1 MKKHLSSLLFILI
14 FLIGL
19 SIFLYPTVS
28 NLWNEHLNSQQI
40 IDYTEQVSHI
50 SSEEQQAMLQKAHSY
65 NEHLLDQAM
74 LSDLGLH
81 YEELL
86 NINGDG
92 VMGYLEI
99 PKISVSLVIYHGT
112 DEKLLQ
118 DGIGHVESSALP
130 VGGSGTHS
138 VLAGH
143 TGLPSAKLLTNLDR
157 LEPGD
162 VFYVHI
168 LNETLEYRITDLTVV
183 EPNDTDQLRPVAEK
197 DFMTIVTCTPYG
209 INTHRLLVRGMRAT
223 GNTVNH
229 ETLLNLPNELQDI
242 QPIIPAT
249 IFIAVFSIGYL
260 ILRAIKHKRK
270 PKGGDATIHETKTE

>member
-1 MKKHLSSLLFILI
+1 MKKHLSTLFFILI

-28 NLWNEHLNSQQI
+28 NLWNEHLNSKQI
-40 IDYTEQVSHI
+40 LDYTEQVSQI
-50 SSEEQQAMLQKAHSY
+50 SDEQQQTLLQNARTY
-65 NEHLLDQAM
+65 NQHFPDQAA
-74 LSDLGLH
+74 LSALGLH

-92 VMGYLEI
+92 IMGYLEI

-112 DEKLLQ
+112 EDKLLQ
-118 DGIGHVESSALP
+118 DGIGHVETSALP
-130 VGGSGTHS
+130 IGGSGTHS

-168 LNETLEYRITDLTVV
+168 LNETLEYRITDLSVV
-183 EPNDTDQLRPVAEK
+183 EPDETDQLRPEAGE
-197 DFMTIVTCTPYG
+197 DFLTIVTCTPYG
-209 INTHRLLVRGMRAT
+209 INTHRLLVRGRRTT
-223 GNTVNH
+223 GEYTDHNVLT
-229 ETLLNLPNELQDI
+229 LPNELQAI
-242 QPIIPAT
+242 RSFIPAT
-249 IFIAVFSIGYL
+249 LFITLLTVGYL
-260 ILRAIKHKRK
+260 ILRAISKKSK
-270 PKGGDATIHETKTE
+270 KKGGDASDHETKTE

>member
-1 MKKHLSSLLFILI
+1 MKKHLSTLFFILI

-40 IDYTEQVSHI
+40 IDYTEQI
-50 SSEEQQAMLQKAHSY
+50 SQYSTEEQQAMLQKARSY
-65 NEHLLDQAM
+65 NEHLLDSALLQ
-74 LSDLGLH
+74 DLGLH
-81 YEELL
+81 YEDLL

-112 DEKLLQ
+112 EDKLLQ
-118 DGIGHVESSALP
+118 DGIGHVETSALP

-162 VFYVHI
+162 VFYIHI
-168 LNETLEYRITDLTVV
+168 LNETLEYRITDLSVV
-183 EPNDTDQLRPVAEK
+183 EPNETDQLRPEEGK
-197 DFMTIVTCTPYG
+197 DLMTIVTCTPYG
-209 INTHRLLVRGMRAT
+209 INTHRLLVRGIRASGISSEHHSLT
-223 GNTVNH
+223 
-229 ETLLNLPNELQDI
+229 LPNEVQTI
-242 QPIIPAT
+242 QFYIPAT
-249 IFIAVFSIGYL
+249 AFIALLAIGYL
-260 ILRAIKHKRK
+260 IFRTLKKKAKK
-270 PKGGDATIHETKTE
+270 KGGDTPIHETKTE